1 MIKFH
6 PTAEQLKEFVD
17 GELSPAIALMVAAH
31 CDMCSQCSAF
41 VERETEEVASKAFT
55 EPTLAL
61 DDSFN
66 SASAMSL
73 MMSQIMQMP
82 AAHQADG
89 SLTGSSF
96 ETGGNGAILK
106 ETVSKETSS
115 KTDRINGVGVSNR
128 SERTTSIEL
137 DGRVFALPKTL
148 HRYIEKTGNWS
159 GLVGKL
165 WQAPVDLG
173 NQGVANFIFMG
184 SGGSV
189 PEHTH
194 RGTEY
199 TLVIDGEFSDGLS
212 HYDTGDFIYMDG
224 EKTHTPKAEGNEG
237 CLVFSIVDQPLHFT
251 SGLAR
256 LLNPFSHLFF
266 R

>member
-6 PTAEQLKEFVD
+6 PSSQQIKEFVE
-17 GELSPAIALMVAAH
+17 GSLTPAVSLLVSAH
-31 CDMCSQCSAF
+31 CDMCKQCQLRI
-41 VERETEEVASKAFT
+41 EDETENLAADMVSEIGEGFDGTAQFGDMLSQITQAPSSLESDARSSKEAS
-55 EPTLAL
+55 
-61 DDSFN
+61 SFN
-66 SASAMSL
+66 EKSV
-73 MMSQIMQMP
+73 
-82 AAHQADG
+82 
-89 SLTGSSF
+89 T
-96 ETGGNGAILK
+96 
-106 ETVSKETSS
+106 
-115 KTDRINGVGVSNR
+115 
-128 SERTTSIEL
+128 IEL
-137 DGRVFALPKTL
+137 DGRTFKLPRTL
-148 HRYIEKTGNWS
+148 HRYIDKTGNWS
-159 GLVGKL
+159 SLVGKL

-199 TLVIDGEFSDGLS
+199 TLVIDGEFSDGLAN
-212 HYDTGDFIYMDG
+212 YDTGDFIFMDG
-224 EKTHTPKAEGNEG
+224 NKTHTPKSDTKEG

>member
-6 PTAEQLKEFVD
+6 PSSQQIKDFVE
-17 GELSPAIALMVAAH
+17 GSLTPAVSLLVSAH
-31 CDMCSQCSAF
+31 CDMCVQCQLR
-41 VERETEEVASKAFT
+41 VESETEN
-55 EPTLAL
+55 LAADMVL
-61 DDSFN
+61 EIEESFDE
-66 SASAMSL
+66 SAQFGDML
-73 MMSQIMQMP
+73 SQITQAPSSLESDAKP
-82 AAHQADG
+82 AA
-89 SLTGSSF
+89 
-96 ETGGNGAILK
+96 E
-106 ETVSKETSS
+106 VSRAKQSAVT
-115 KTDRINGVGVSNR
+115 
-128 SERTTSIEL
+128 IEL
-137 DGRVFALPKTL
+137 DGRTFKLPRTL
-148 HRYIEKTGNWS
+148 HRYIDKTGNWS
-159 GLVGKL
+159 SLVGKL
-165 WQAPVDLG
+165 WQAPVELG

-199 TLVIDGEFSDGLS
+199 TLVIDGEFSDGLAT
-212 HYDTGDFIYMDG
+212 YDTGDFIFMDG
-224 EKTHTPKAEGNEG
+224 NKTHTPKSDTKEG

>member
-1 MIKFH
+1 M
-6 PTAEQLKEFVD
+6 PSGDVEAVD
-17 GELSPAIALMVAAH
+17 AGDVAFQFG
-31 CDMCSQCSAF
+31 DM
-41 VERETEEVASKAFT
+41 
-55 EPTLAL
+55 L
-61 DDSFN
+61 
-66 SASAMSL
+66 
-73 MMSQIMQMP
+73 SQITQLP
-82 AAHQADG
+82 
-89 SLTGSSF
+89 ST
-96 ETGGNGAILK
+96 N
-106 ETVSKETSS
+106 
-115 KTDRINGVGVSNR
+115 NNR
-128 SERTTSIEL
+128 SESNQPLEYRELARNIDEHEHVGCMTIEL
-137 DGRVFALPKTL
+137 DGRTFTLPRTL
-148 HRYIEKTGNWS
+148 HRYIDKTGNWS
-159 GLVGKL
+159 SLVGKL

-212 HYDTGDFIYMDG
+212 RYDTGDFIFMDG
-224 EKTHTPKAEGNEG
+224 EKTHTPKAEGKEG
-237 CLVFSIVDQPLHFT
+237 CLVFSIVAQPLHFT

>member
-1 MIKFH
+1 M
-6 PTAEQLKEFVD
+6 L
-17 GELSPAIALMVAAH
+17 
-31 CDMCSQCSAF
+31 
-41 VERETEEVASKAFT
+41 
-55 EPTLAL
+55 
-61 DDSFN
+61 
-66 SASAMSL
+66 
-73 MMSQIMQMP
+73 SQIT
-82 AAHQADG
+82 QAP
-89 SLTGSSF
+89 SSI
-96 ETGGNGAILK
+96 ESDART
-106 ETVSKETSS
+106 SKETSS
-115 KTDRINGVGVSNR
+115 FKEKSVT
-128 SERTTSIEL
+128 IEL
-137 DGRVFALPKTL
+137 DGRTFKLPRTL
-148 HRYIEKTGNWS
+148 HRYIDKTGNWS
-159 GLVGKL
+159 SLVGKL

-199 TLVIDGEFSDGLS
+199 TLVIDGEFSDGLAN
-212 HYDTGDFIYMDG
+212 YDTGDFIFMDG
-224 EKTHTPKAEGNEG
+224 NKTHTPKSDTKEG

>member
-6 PTAEQLKEFVD
+6 PTAEQLKEFVE
-17 GELSPAIALMVAAH
+17 GKLSPAIALMVAAH
-31 CDMCSQCSAF
+31 CDMCSQCSAI
-41 VERETEEVASKAFT
+41 VEKETEEVASKAFT

-89 SLTGSSF
+89 GLNRSSLDTAGSRL
-96 ETGGNGAILK
+96 I
-106 ETVSKETSS
+106 SKETSS
-115 KTDRINGVGVSNR
+115 KTVRINGVDVSNGV
-128 SERTTSIEL
+128 ERTTSIEL
-137 DGRVFALPKTL
+137 DGRVFTLPKTL

>member
-6 PTAEQLKEFVD
+6 PSAQQLEDFVE
-17 GELSPAIALMVAAH
+17 GTLTPAISLMVSAH
-31 CDMCSQCSAF
+31 CDMCERCQRLVEIETERLAAQMVSTANESLADNTDATLQFGDMLSQITQLPSSQ
-41 VERETEEVASKAFT
+41 VDELKKDHPPEYRET
-55 EPTLAL
+55 
-61 DDSFN
+61 
-66 SASAMSL
+66 
-73 MMSQIMQMP
+73 
-82 AAHQADG
+82 
-89 SLTGSSF
+89 
-96 ETGGNGAILK
+96 
-106 ETVSKETSS
+106 
-115 KTDRINGVGVSNR
+115 INKSNLR
-128 SERTTSIEL
+128 SEHKGLSTIEL
-137 DGRVFALPKTL
+137 DGREFTLPRTL
-148 HRYIEKTGNWS
+148 HRYIDKTGNWS
-159 GLVGKL
+159 SLVGKL

-212 HYDTGDFIYMDG
+212 HYDTGDFIFMDG
-224 EKTHTPKAEGNEG
+224 EKTHTPKAEGKEG